1 MTLPW
6 HFNVKRS
13 LALGATLLT
22 LALIGGCGK
31 QSPDALVA
39 SARDYQARGDHKA
52 AAIQLRNAL
61 QQRPEDGAAR
71 LMLGIAALATAD
83 PISAEKE
90 LRRALELGQDA
101 NVAVPALAR
110 AMLELGEAEKL
121 LKEFGGTKLTD
132 RGAQAALTATIGE
145 AQLLAGRTGE
155 AAESFRSAL
164 EADPELVPARLGIAR
179 LLAAQ
184 GKIDEA
190 MQLVDQ
196 ILAAHPKSADAW
208 ILQYGLRLAKGDRA
222 GARASLEKAVEADPA
237 SLQARFTLIQTLIS
251 TGDLDGAAGHLEA
264 VRKMSNDLRV
274 TYFDS
279 LIAYGRKD
287 LTKAREFAHR
297 ILKAA
302 PDNVPTLVLAG
313 AIELSAGQAATAEPH
328 LKRAVALAPRNVA
341 ARRLLVRTYLSTS
354 QPARALDTLQPLVTA
369 ASPDPA
375 LLMLAGETYFANGDL
390 QRAAASFAAA
400 AESKAQE
407 PTARTRL
414 GQIALMRGDFE
425 GGVRELEA
433 VTALENAPMQA
444 DIALVLGYLRSK
456 DLDRALDAAKAF
468 AVKHP
473 KNAMSQ
479 QLIGDVHLARGE
491 RAAAREAF
499 ERALEL
505 NPAYLPAVANLARL
519 DFGEKKYAEAR
530 KRFEDLSARD
540 PKNELALLGLAEVMV
555 RSGAK
560 PAEVLPV
567 LQRAVA
573 ANPQSV
579 NARLALI
586 SFHLREK
593 DAKAALVAAQEANNA
608 LRNEMRIL
616 AALGRAQEAADE
628 TNQAI
633 ETYNRMVALDPQS
646 TAPLMRLAAVY
657 AKQKDY
663 AKSVD
668 TLRRAQ
674 KLAPQE
680 LAIGRDLVLG
690 QLLAGKPEDALK
702 EARALQTAAPKL
714 AAGFVLEGDIYLASK
729 QLPQAERAY
738 RSALKAEPDSLVA
751 ALKLH
756 GALLASSKAAD
767 ADAMARKWL
776 ADHPKDT
783 SFRTY
788 LAERAMRSKNLKA
801 AVAQY
806 EAVIA
811 IDAKNVVALNNLAWV
826 SGQLGDP
833 RALGY
838 AERAVALAPN
848 SAPALDTLGTL
859 LVAKGDTAK
868 GLEYLERATT
878 LAPNRHDIR
887 FNYAK
892 ALVKA
897 GRKDAA
903 RDQLTRLQA
912 VNEEFAGKAE
922 LPELLKQI

>member
-1 MTLPW
+1 MTLRW
-6 HFNVKRS
+6 DFNVKRS
-13 LALGATLLT
+13 SVLAALLA
-22 LALIGGCGK
+22 LALIAGCGK
-31 QSPDALVA
+31 QSPEALVA
-39 SARDYQARGDHKA
+39 SARDYQAKGDHKA

-110 AMLELGEAEKL
+110 AMLELGQTEKL
-121 LKEFGGTKLTD
+121 LKEFGATKLSD
-132 RGAQAALTATIGE
+132 RKAQAALTATLGE
-145 AQLLAGRTGE
+145 AQLLAGRPGE

-164 EADPELVPARLGIAR
+164 EIDPELVPARLGIAR

-184 GKIDEA
+184 GKIDESL
-190 MQLVDQ
+190 QLVDQ
-196 ILAAHPKSADAW
+196 ILAANPKSADAW

-237 SLQARFTLIQTLIS
+237 SLQARFALIQTLVS
-251 TGDLDGAAGHLEA
+251 AGDLDAAASQLEVA
-264 VRKMSNDLRV
+264 RKMSNDLRV
-274 TYFDS
+274 PYFDS

-287 LTKAREFAHR
+287 LPKAREFAHR

-313 AIELSAGQAATAEPH
+313 SIELSAGQAASAEPH
-328 LKRAVALAPRNVA
+328 LKRAVALAPRDAV
-341 ARRLLVRTYLSTS
+341 ARRLLVRTYLNTK
-354 QPARALDTLQPLVTA
+354 QPGRALEAFQPLVAA
-369 ASPDPA
+369 ASADPS
-375 LLMLAGETYFANGDL
+375 LLMLAGETYLANGDL
-390 QRAAASFAAA
+390 QRASTAFAAA
-400 AESKAQE
+400 AESRAQE
-407 PTARTRL
+407 PAARTRL
-414 GQIALMRGDFE
+414 GQIALMRGEFE
-425 GGVRELEA
+425 AGVRELQA
-433 VTALENAPMQA
+433 AIALENAPMQA
-444 DIALVLGYLRSK
+444 DISLVLGYLRNK

-473 KNAMSQ
+473 KDPMSQ
-479 QLIGDVHLARGE
+479 QLIGDVHLVRSE
-491 RAAAREAF
+491 RAAARAAF

-505 NPAYLPAVANLARL
+505 NPNYLPAITKLVGL
-519 DFGEKKYAEAR
+519 DLGEKKYAEAR
-530 KRFEDLSARD
+530 KRFEDLSARE

-573 ANPQSV
+573 ADPQSV

-593 DAKAALVAAQEANNA
+593 DAKSALVAAQEANNA

-616 AALGRAQEAADE
+616 GALGRAQEAADE

-633 ETYNRMVALDPQS
+633 ETYNRMAALDPQS
-646 TAPLMRLAAVY
+646 PAPLMRLAAVY

-663 AKSVD
+663 PKSIDV
-668 TLRRAQ
+668 LRRAQ
-674 KLAPQE
+674 RLAPQE
-680 LAIGRDLVLG
+680 LSIGRDLVVG
-690 QLLAGKPEDALK
+690 QLLAGKPDDALK
-702 EARALQTAAPKL
+702 EAKALQKAAPKM
-714 AAGFVLEGDIYLASK
+714 AAGFVFEGDIYVGAK

-738 RSALKAEPDSLVA
+738 REALKAEPDSLVA

-756 GALLASSKAAD
+756 GALLTSNKSAEAD
-767 ADAMARKWL
+767 AVARKWL
-776 ADHPKDT
+776 AEHPKDT
-783 SFRTY
+783 TFRTY
-788 LAERAMRSKNLKA
+788 LAERAMRAKNLRA

-811 IDAKNVVALNNLAWV
+811 LDPKNVVALNNLAWV
-826 SGQLGDP
+826 GGQLGDP

-838 AERAVALAPN
+838 AERAVQLAPD

-859 LVAKGDTAK
+859 LVAKGETEK
-868 GLEYLERATT
+868 GIEYLERATT

-897 GRKDAA
+897 GRKDVA
-903 RDQLTRLQA
+903 RQQLAMLQA

-922 LPELLKQI
+922 LPALLKQI